1 MNLTKREFMQVIGA
15 GSMAGLN
22 LNAYATADA
31 AVASKGFTT
40 FLSLVKCHF
49 CT

>member
-22 LNAYATADA
+22 MQAYAQADA
-31 AVASKGFTT
+31 GVAAKGLYDIPKFGQ
-40 FLSLVKCHF
+40 V
-49 CT
+49 

>member
-22 LNAYATADA
+22 LNAYATADT
-31 AVASKGFTT
+31 AVASKGCLLYT
-40 FLSLVKCHF
+40 SPSPRDH
-49 CT
+49 